1 MTPLDDLFSTD
12 ESRAESQLEKVM
24 TLNPAEISDFPNHPF
39 KVKQDDDMAEMVES
53 IKKYGVLVPALVR
66 PKEDGGYEMVAG
78 HRRKFAA
85 VLAGIAEIP
94 CIVRSLTDDEATIVM
109 VDSNLQREKILPS
122 EKAFA
127 YKMKLDAMKR
137 QAGRPSKENSVP
149 VGQNFEGKTSRE
161 LLAAKSPDSNTQIQR
176 YIRLTELIP
185 SVLQMVDDGKIA
197 FRPAVELSYLS
208 KDGISVST
216 RYGEVENVEFNS
228 DGALGITVYHQNR
241 KGSASSTDLSPQ
253 AIART
258 VQAALDIARYTS
270 PDPCAGV
277 ADKELLA
284 FDAPDLDLF
293 HPAEVSPD
301 EAIELAARAEQ
312 AALQA
317 DKRITNTE
325 GGSFNSHYGVK
336 VFGNSHGM
344 LQGYCSTR
352 HSLSSCVIAEENGD
366 MERDYA
372 YTIGRAMSDLQTP
385 EWVGADCAR
394 RTLSRLSPRKL
405 STMKAP
411 VIFANEVA
419 TGLFGH
425 LVGAIA
431 GGSVYRKSTFLLDSL
446 GKQILPDWLT
456 IEEHPHL
463 LKGLAS
469 TPFDSEGV
477 RTERRDIIKDGIL
490 TQWLLTSY
498 SARKLGLKSTG
509 HAGGIHNWRIA
520 GQGLSFEQMLKE
532 MGTGLV
538 VTELMGQGVSAITGD
553 YSRGAA
559 GFWVEN
565 GEIQYPVSEITIAGN
580 LKDMWR
586 NIVTVGNDIETRSNI
601 QCGSVLLPEMKIAG
615 Q

>member
-1 MTPLDDLFSTD
+1 
-12 ESRAESQLEKVM
+12 
-24 TLNPAEISDFPNHPF
+24 
-39 KVKQDDDMAEMVES
+39 MA
-53 IKKYGVLVPALVR
+53 L
-66 PKEDGGYEMVAG
+66 
-78 HRRKFAA
+78 
-85 VLAGIAEIP
+85 
-94 CIVRSLTDDEATIVM
+94 
-109 VDSNLQREKILPS
+109 
-122 EKAFA
+122 
-127 YKMKLDAMKR
+127 AMKVITQVEAQR
-137 QAGRPSKENSVP
+137 KTLEHAVSQAL
-149 VGQNFEGKTSRE
+149 Q
-161 LLAAKSPDSNTQIQR
+161 LAAGKA
-176 YIRLTELIP
+176 
-185 SVLQMVDDGKIA
+185 DGA
-197 FRPAVELSYLS
+197 EVAVS
-208 KDGISVST
+208 KTTGISVST

-241 KGSASSTDLSPQ
+241 KGSASSTDLSPD

-293 HPAEVSPD
+293 HPAEVD
-301 EAIELAARAEQ
+301 ADRAIELAARAEEV
-312 AALQA
+312 ALKA

-325 GGSFNSHYGVK
+325 GGSFNSHYGIK

-344 LQGYCSTR
+344 LQSYCSTR
-352 HSLSSCVIAEENGD
+352 HSLSSCVIAEQDGD

-372 YTIGRAMSDLQTP
+372 YTIGRAIEDLRSP
-385 EWVGADCAR
+385 EWVGEECAQR
-394 RTLSRLSPRKL
+394 VLSRLAPRKL

-411 VIFANEVA
+411 VIFAREVA

-431 GGSVYRKSTFLLDSL
+431 GGAVYRKSTFLLDSL
-446 GKQILPDWLT
+446 GKQILPEWLT

-477 RTERRDIIKDGIL
+477 RTERRDIVKDGVL
-490 TQWLLTSY
+490 QQWLLTNY
-498 SARKLGLKSTG
+498 SARKLGLTSTG
-509 HAGGIHNWRIA
+509 HAGGIHNWRIN
-520 GQGLSFEQMLKE
+520 GRGLGFDALLKE

-538 VTELMGQGVSAITGD
+538 VTELMGQGVSGITGD

-565 GEIQYPVSEITIAGN
+565 GVIQYPVSEITIAGN

-586 NIVTVGNDIETRSNI
+586 NIVTIGDDIETRSNI

>member
-1 MTPLDDLFSTD
+1 MAVAMKVNTQV
-12 ESRAESQLEKVM
+12 AE
-24 TLNPAEISDFPNHPF
+24 
-39 KVKQDDDMAEMVES
+39 
-53 IKKYGVLVPALVR
+53 
-66 PKEDGGYEMVAG
+66 
-78 HRRKFAA
+78 
-85 VLAGIAEIP
+85 
-94 CIVRSLTDDEATIVM
+94 
-109 VDSNLQREKILPS
+109 QRKIL
-122 EKAFA
+122 E
-127 YKMKLDAMKR
+127 
-137 QAGRPSKENSVP
+137 QAVSQALELASAQSDGAEVAVSK
-149 VGQNFEGKTSRE
+149 T
-161 LLAAKSPDSNTQIQR
+161 T
-176 YIRLTELIP
+176 
-185 SVLQMVDDGKIA
+185 
-197 FRPAVELSYLS
+197 
-208 KDGISVST
+208 GIGVST

-241 KGSASSTDLSPQ
+241 KGSASTTDLSPD
-253 AIART
+253 AVART

-270 PDPCAGV
+270 PDPFAGV
-277 ADKELLA
+277 AEKDLLA
-284 FDAPDLDLF
+284 FEAPDLDLY
-293 HPAEVSPD
+293 HPVEMDAD
-301 EAIELAARAEQ
+301 RAIELAARAEN
-312 AALQA
+312 ASLNV

-325 GGSFNSHYGVK
+325 GGSFNSHYGIK

-344 LQGYCSTR
+344 LQSYCSTR
-352 HSLSSCVIAEENGD
+352 HSLSSCVIAEVNGE

-372 YTIGRAMSDLQTP
+372 YTIGRAIEDLESP
-385 EWVGADCAR
+385 EWVGAECAR

-411 VIFANEVA
+411 VIFAAEVA

-431 GGSVYRKSTFLLDSL
+431 GGAVYRKSTFLLDYL
-446 GKQILPDWLT
+446 GKQVLPEWLT

-490 TQWLLTSY
+490 QQWLLTNY
-498 SARKLGLKSTG
+498 SARKLGLQSTG
-509 HAGGIHNWRIA
+509 HAGGIHNWRIE
-520 GQGLSFEQMLKE
+520 GRGLDFDGMLKE

-538 VTELMGQGVSAITGD
+538 VTELMGQGVSGITGD
-553 YSRGAA
+553 YSRGAS

-586 NIVTVGNDIETRSNI
+586 EIVTVGSDIEKRSNI

>member
-1 MTPLDDLFSTD
+1 MAF
-12 ESRAESQLEKVM
+12 AMKVISQ
-24 TLNPAEISDFPNHPF
+24 
-39 KVKQDDDMAEMVES
+39 VE
-53 IKKYGVLVPALVR
+53 A
-66 PKEDGGYEMVAG
+66 
-78 HRRKFAA
+78 
-85 VLAGIAEIP
+85 
-94 CIVRSLTDDEATIVM
+94 
-109 VDSNLQREKILPS
+109 QRKILEEAVS
-122 EKAFA
+122 TALELASGKSDGAEVA
-127 YKMKLDAMKR
+127 V
-137 QAGRPSKENSVP
+137 SK
-149 VGQNFEGKTSRE
+149 T
-161 LLAAKSPDSNTQIQR
+161 T
-176 YIRLTELIP
+176 
-185 SVLQMVDDGKIA
+185 
-197 FRPAVELSYLS
+197 
-208 KDGISVST
+208 GISVST

-293 HPAEVSPD
+293 HPAEVTPD

-312 AALQA
+312 ASLKA

-325 GGSFNSHYGVK
+325 GGSFNSHYGIK

-372 YTIGRAMSDLQTP
+372 YTIGRAIADLQAP
-385 EWVGADCAR
+385 EW
-394 RTLSRLSPRKL
+394 
-405 STMKAP
+405 
-411 VIFANEVA
+411 
-419 TGLFGH
+419 
-425 LVGAIA
+425 VGAIA
-431 GGSVYRKSTFLLDSL
+431 GGAVYRKSTFLLDSL
-446 GKQILPDWLT
+446 GKQILPEWLT

-469 TPFDSEGV
+469 SPFDSEGV
-477 RTERRDIIKDGIL
+477 RTERRDIVKDGVL
-490 TQWLLTSY
+490 TQWLLTNY

-520 GQGLSFEQMLKE
+520 GQGLNFEQLLKE

-538 VTELMGQGVSAITGD
+538 VTELMGQGVSGITGD

-580 LKDMWR
+580 LKEMWR
-586 NIVTVGNDIETRSNI
+586 NIVTVGDDIETRSNI